1 MSRALACLLVLAGLL
16 AGCASGPA
24 RGGPGAVG
32 PGSTLPGTNG
42 APVPRIAWRPCGG
55 EFESATI
62 TVPLDYR
69 RPAGPTIALAA
80 IRLPARDPGA
90 RVGAVAV
97 DFGGPGAPGVGG
109 LRRLARRF
117 EGLRARLDVIAVDP
131 RGVGGSAPVRCGPF
145 DGQPVAPAGT
155 PPGADFWTGATE
167 AGRACLA
174 GTGELL
180 SHLSTANSAR
190 DLDLV
195 RQGLGDAGLSVYG
208 YSYGTYLGAIY
219 ANLFPGRLRAL
230 VVDGALDLVANAA
243 GAPGSAERPVD
254 VRAGVAAGREDA
266 LAGVLDACAAAGPAR
281 CAFAGSAEPRAR
293 FTDVAAAASRAGT
306 SAALAERISDALET
320 ADRLPG
326 LARSL
331 AALAAAAPPSGGA
344 VPAST
349 DTSVPTHSTAFLA
362 VQCTDSVTP
371 GAAPMDVA
379 LRAEQAAHP
388 VFGSS
393 AVLSTAACVN
403 WPAVDPD
410 RYLGPWDAPLRARV
424 LVVNSR
430 FDPQTPLTGARAAAA
445 QLSASRLLVV
455 DGVGHTTL
463 DAPSRCA
470 QDAAAAYLLD
480 PTRLPAE
487 GAVCPADAVPF
498 G

>member
-24 RGGPGAVG
+24 RGGPGTVG

-55 EFESATI
+55 EFECATI

-208 YSYGTYLGAIY
+208 YSYGTYLGATY

-388 VFGSS
+388 VRLLRG
-393 AVLSTAACVN
+393 ALHRGVRQLARRRPGPLPRPVGRPAAS
-403 WPAVDPD
+403 P
-410 RYLGPWDAPLRARV
+410 GPRRQLPLR
-424 LVVNSR
+424 
-430 FDPQTPLTGARAAAA
+430 
-445 QLSASRLLVV
+445 
-455 DGVGHTTL
+455 
-463 DAPSRCA
+463 
-470 QDAAAAYLLD
+470 
-480 PTRLPAE
+480 
-487 GAVCPADAVPF
+487 PADAADRRPGGRGTALGVAPA
-498 G
+498 GGRRGRAHHAGRPEPLCPGRGGGLPARPDAPARRGGRLPG